1 MKVNSI
7 QNYNLSFN
15 AKLQLSGNTK
25 LLNPE
30 NVKCLKNTV
39 ENIGT
44 KSDIIAIKL
53 PETLKED
60 ALISFAGFVNGVN
73 VQISESFDKNDG
85 LMTAL
90 TKGLNNLK
98 ERVEDFLVLKSRLD
112 EYGIMPVEK
121 IK

>member
-1 MKVNSI
+1 MQISPI
-7 QNYNLSFN
+7 QQNNTNFK
-15 AKLQLSGNTK
+15 ARLQLSGNTK
-25 LLNPE
+25 LLNSE

-44 KSDIIAIKL
+44 KSDIISIKL

-73 VQISESFDKNDG
+73 IQISESFNKNNG
-85 LMTAL
+85 LMTTL

-98 ERVEDFLVLKSRLD
+98 ERVEEFLILKSKLD
-112 EYGIMPVEK
+112 EYGIIQVEK
-121 IK
+121 IS

>member
-60 ALISFAGFVNGVN
+60 AFIGFAGFVNGVN
-73 VQISESFDKNDG
+73 IQISEIFYKNYG

-90 TKGLNNLK
+90 TKGLNSLK
-98 ERVEDFLVLKSRLD
+98 KRVEEFLILKSKLD
-112 EYGIMPVEK
+112 EYGIIQVEK
-121 IK
+121 IS

>member
-60 ALISFAGFVNGVN
+60 AFIGFAGFVDGVN
-73 VQISESFDKNDG
+73 VQISEIFDKNDG

-90 TKGLNNLK
+90 TKGLNSLK
-98 ERVEDFLVLKSRLD
+98 KRVEEFLILKSKLD